1 MLLVCAVNRL
11 VGGQIMLPRTV
22 FLSRLIGLYCF
33 FISVSMIVHKQA
45 TVIALNAIIRNP
57 GALLMAGILGL
68 VAGLAIVIAH
78 NAWSGGIQPVLV
90 TLVGWIALIKGLVL
104 LFLPP
109 EGATG
114 YFEAFHYEQLF
125 YLYMGFT
132 LALGV
137 LLTYLGFKSRAH

>member
-1 MLLVCAVNRL
+1 MLA
-11 VGGQIMLPRTV
+11 RTV
-22 FLSRLIGLYCF
+22 FLSRLIGLYCI

-45 TVIALNAIIRNP
+45 TVIALSAIIRNP

-68 VAGLAIVIAH
+68 VAGLAIVLEH

-114 YFEAFHYEQLF
+114 YLEAFHYEQLF

-132 LALGV
+132 LVLGAV
-137 LLTYLGFKSRAH
+137 LTYLGFKSRAH

>member
-1 MLLVCAVNRL
+1 
-11 VGGQIMLPRTV
+11 MLPRTV